1 VVGPSHLQLALP
13 ASQTHAHA
21 TIVLRAHTASGRKY
35 VPIKATRLQVHIYQ
49 PAALD
54 SMEEFAAGDG
64 DGEDGEPVMAAT
76 VAELPNKDLDGL
88 WNR

>member
-1 VVGPSHLQLALP
+1 M
-13 ASQTHAHA
+13 
-21 TIVLRAHTASGRKY
+21 
-35 VPIKATRLQVHIYQ
+35 HIYQ